1 MGIFDSAGGDG
12 RCAEKISGQQ
22 HYDAGML
29 VRAVGN
35 GEQFPAE
42 RTKAAANM
50 EDVYLYRMEADIG

>member
-1 MGIFDSAGGDG
+1 MMT
-12 RCAEKISGQQ
+12 
-22 HYDAGML
+22 DAGIL

-42 RTKAAANM
+42 RKKAAANM